1 MSLHHT
7 SLQHDQRNESA
18 SDLHARDV
26 AVPGCAAPAGM
37 LQVSAALFA
46 SVRIG
51 FTQFVVWHLW
61 VLHSTALSRLRGS
74 PASPRH
80 NCPAPCHQ
88 PERRLWKQRKREI
101 KVVEES
107 AGAPG
112 K

>member
-46 SVRIG
+46 AVRIG
-51 FTQFVVWHLW
+51 FTQFVVRHLW

-74 PASPRH
+74 TRIAST
-80 NCPAPCHQ
+80 
-88 PERRLWKQRKREI
+88 
-101 KVVEES
+101 
-107 AGAPG
+107 
-112 K
+112 